1 MRAVGVPRCS
11 WRRSTSVRAAELAL
25 ATSVGNIKVPRFKR
39 IDVGRR
45 SRISFAKAASRVE
58 GERDVVIKGRGSAI
72 PERWLYSSS
81 RSSAGAPASS
91 YLCEARSAESF
102 ARPAARGF
110 PLESDALSAARF
122 EAVSAERSESA
133 RR

>member
-39 IDVGRR
+39 IEVGRR

-81 RSSAGAPASS
+81 RSSAGPASS

-102 ARPAARGF
+102 ARPAERGF
-110 PLESDALSAARF
+110 PLESEALSAARF
-122 EAVSAERSESA
+122 EAVSAERRESA

>member
-39 IDVGRR
+39 IEVGRS

-81 RSSAGAPASS
+81 RSSAGAASS

-110 PLESDALSAARF
+110 PLESEALNAARF
-122 EAVSAERSESA
+122 EAVSAERRESA

>member
-1 MRAVGVPRCS
+1 M
-11 WRRSTSVRAAELAL
+11 
-25 ATSVGNIKVPRFKR
+25 
-39 IDVGRR
+39 GRR
-45 SRISFAKAASRVE
+45 SRISLAKAASRVE

-81 RSSAGAPASS
+81 RSSAGAASS

-110 PLESDALSAARF
+110 PLESEALSAARF
-122 EAVSAERSESA
+122 EAVSAERRESA

>member
-39 IDVGRR
+39 IEVGRR

-81 RSSAGAPASS
+81 RSSAEAASS

-102 ARPAARGF
+102 ARPVARGF
-110 PLESDALSAARF
+110 PLESEALNAARF
-122 EAVSAERSESA
+122 EAVSAERRESA